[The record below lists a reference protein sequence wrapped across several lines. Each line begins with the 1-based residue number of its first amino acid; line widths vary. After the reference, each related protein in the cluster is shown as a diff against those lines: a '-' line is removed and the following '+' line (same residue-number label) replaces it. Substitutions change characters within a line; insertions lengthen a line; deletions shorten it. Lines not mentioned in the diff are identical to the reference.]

1 MRVEIVPHALDR
13 VPLSIMRD
21 DSMVLVNLNSFFIR
35 EGNLVDDQNRRGE
48 DVPIVRP
55 WSFTP

>member
-35 EGNLVDDQNRRGE
+35 EGNLVDDQNRR
-48 DVPIVRP
+48 
-55 WSFTP
+55 